1 MSPVARALIAG
12 ILLLVGA
19 LSCGCAMTQGGAGK
33 SKVAAPLSDE
43 SKAAALASF
52 ETQRDA
58 AQLQAALNRW
68 KEGNPAACE
77 RALASLVA
85 KRPQFVEARVQYA
98 ELLLSGNYLSAAEF
112 QLREALRLAPD
123 RADAH
128 HSLAIVLEA
137 ANSPEATEH
146 FRRAAELEP
155 ENPVYQF
162 AVEATGP

>member
-1 MSPVARALIAG
+1 MSPVARALITG
-12 ILLLVGA
+12 IFLLVGA
-19 LSCGCAMTQGGAGK
+19 FTCGCAATHGGA
-33 SKVAAPLSDE
+33 SKAKLPEPLSAQN
-43 SKAAALASF
+43 KAEALASF

-68 KEGNPAACE
+68 KEGNSAACE

-85 KRPQFVEARVQYA
+85 KRPEFVEARVQYA

-137 ANSPEATEH
+137 AGSAEATEH

-162 AVEATGP
+162 AVEATGS